1 MSVGGFA
8 GPERIF
14 TGERIRAEFLAPGV
28 VRLQL
33 ARAELRNAFDGRM
46 IQEISECLD
55 GLAKLPPPQLRVLVL
70 EGEGKVFCAGA
81 DLAHMAAQATAPLE
95 VNLAE
100 ARSLGGMFHRLAAFP
115 APVLCVVQGAA
126 IGGGFGLA
134 ACADLVLA
142 DSAAVF
148 ATTEVRLGIV
158 PGVISPYLIRRLG
171 LSQATPL
178 MLSGSRITAA
188 EAHRIGLVHRLVPP
202 GEALDSAR
210 EGLLHELLQAGPE
223 AARRTKGLLL
233 RAHPLPDEGWRE
245 WTAQAIAEARQGAE
259 GQTGLRVFLEK
270 NPAPWIPK
278 PEDRA

>member
-1 MSVGGFA
+1 MSGGGVLFS
-8 GPERIF
+8 
-14 TGERIRAEFLAPGV
+14 GERVRAESLSSGV
-28 VRLQL
+28 VRLL
-33 ARAELRNAFDGRM
+33 LVRGELRNAFDGRM
-46 IQEISECLD
+46 IQEISDCLD
-55 GLAKLPPPQLRVLVL
+55 GLAKLSPAQLRVLLL

-81 DLAHMAAQATAPLE
+81 DLAHMAAQAVAPLE

-100 ARSLGGMFHRLAAFP
+100 ARNLGSMFHRLAAFP

-142 DSAAVF
+142 EFAAIF

-178 MLSGSRITAA
+178 MLSGSRISAA
-188 EAHRIGLVHRLVPP
+188 EAHRIGLVHHLVPE
-202 GEALDSAR
+202 GGSLEGAR
-210 EGLLHELLQAGPE
+210 ELLLHELLQAGPE

-233 RAHPLPDEGWRE
+233 RAHPLPDEDWRE
-245 WTAQAIAEARQGAE
+245 WTVQAIAEARQGAE

-270 NPAPWIPK
+270 SQAPWIPK
-278 PEDRA
+278 REDRA